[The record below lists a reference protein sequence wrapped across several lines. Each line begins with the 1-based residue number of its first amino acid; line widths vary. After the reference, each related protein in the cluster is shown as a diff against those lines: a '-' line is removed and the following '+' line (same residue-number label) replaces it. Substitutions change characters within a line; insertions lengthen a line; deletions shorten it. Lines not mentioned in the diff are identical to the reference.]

1 MNYFRRSWVLLV
13 LFGAVIGRAAT
24 DDKQHPDREMLRM
37 MDFLREMEMLKQ
49 MEILRD
55 MHAVESLTDNE
66 VRNTHPSKPP
76 AARKKEAVK

>member
-37 MDFLREMEMLKQ
+37 MDVLREMEMLKQ

-55 MHAVESLTDNE
+55 RHAVESLTDNG
-66 VRNTHPSKPP
+66 VRNTHSSKPP

>member
-24 DDKQHPDREMLRM
+24 DDKQQPDREMLRM

-55 MHAVESLTDNE
+55 MHA
-66 VRNTHPSKPP
+66 RRKPGRRPGKKHP
-76 AARKKEAVK
+76 AIETANGA